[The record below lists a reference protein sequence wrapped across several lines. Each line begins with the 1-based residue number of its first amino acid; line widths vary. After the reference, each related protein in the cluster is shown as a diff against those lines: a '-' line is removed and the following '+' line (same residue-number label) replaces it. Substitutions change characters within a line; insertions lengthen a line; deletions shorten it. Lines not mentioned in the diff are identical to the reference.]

1 MYNHSE
7 FGLWGEKQAQK
18 HLKKKGLKILE
29 TNYET
34 KFGEVDVICLQTKAS
49 ATKQAKKFEKA
60 IEKAHGKDRF
70 DLHKRLTQKQFERA
84 DNVLVFV
91 EVKSRSKESANV
103 VEPNEAVDAKKQ
115 SKYASV
121 AKVFASSNEKF
132 AKMPWRFDIVEVV
145 EDCGKAKLNHIECAF

>member
-18 HLKKKGLKILE
+18 HLKKNGLKILE

-34 KFGEVDVICLQTKAS
+34 KFGEIDVICLQTKA
-49 ATKQAKKFEKA
+49 AAKKQAKKFEKA

-70 DLHKRLTQKQFERA
+70 DLHKKLTQKQFEKA

-91 EVKSRSKESANV
+91 EVKSRSKASANA
-103 VEPNEAVDAKKQ
+103 VEPNEAVDTKKQ
-115 SKYASV
+115 SKYAGV
-121 AKVFASSNEKF
+121 AKAFAAANEKF
-132 AKMPWRFDIVEVV
+132 AQMPWRFDIVEVV
-145 EDCGKAKLNHIECAF
+145 EENGKAQLNHIECAF